1 MRKGLLVVNV
11 TLGKRQC
18 RVFVIWPLQGNKHL
32 QGKRRHLRWEYRC
45 DDDLKI
51 GGHVGVA

>member
-1 MRKGLLVVNV
+1 MNV

-32 QGKRRHLRWEYRC
+32 QGKRRHLTWEYRC